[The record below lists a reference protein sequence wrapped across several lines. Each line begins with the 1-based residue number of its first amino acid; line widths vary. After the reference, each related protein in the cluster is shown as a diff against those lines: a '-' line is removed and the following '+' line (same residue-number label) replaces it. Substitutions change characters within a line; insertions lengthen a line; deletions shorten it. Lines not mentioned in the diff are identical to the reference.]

1 MTDDYKRGLVT
12 GLAMQPL
19 YVGTGGGDVSISFD
33 RTKNLLAGCT
43 FNSNICDTTVEKSGI
58 VKVNIKADIAAA
70 SWLMLVNDT
79 LTLKLNTAYLLAADV
94 WNGYGRIGISNIS
107 GSAPWRQVGRNAS
120 GFLGYLGAIYGPW
133 VDTGVAHGDNELL
146 EQKHTTSMFYI
157 NAASV
162 SQTAN
167 TQAAWLWFC
176 GDITHNDARAAHTV
190 RMALYEQSNVDI
202 NFKV

>member
-1 MTDDYKRGLVT
+1 MTNDYKRGLVT

-43 FNSNICDTTVEKSGI
+43 FNSNICDTTVEKSGM
-58 VKVNIKADIAAA
+58 VKVNIKSDISVA
-70 SWLMLVNDT
+70 WYLFVNNA

-107 GSAPWRQVGRNAS
+107 GNAPWVQVGRNAS
-120 GFLGYLGAIYGPW
+120 GLLGHLGAAYGPW
-133 VDTGVAHGDNELL
+133 TDTGVAHGDNEML
-146 EQKHTTSMFYI
+146 EQTHTKSFFYI
-157 NAASV
+157 NAASANR
-162 SQTAN
+162 TAN
-167 TQAAWLWFC
+167 TQSAWLWFC
-176 GDITHNDARAAHTV
+176 SDLEYNNAKAAHTV
-190 RMALYEQSNVDI
+190 RMALYEQSSVDI